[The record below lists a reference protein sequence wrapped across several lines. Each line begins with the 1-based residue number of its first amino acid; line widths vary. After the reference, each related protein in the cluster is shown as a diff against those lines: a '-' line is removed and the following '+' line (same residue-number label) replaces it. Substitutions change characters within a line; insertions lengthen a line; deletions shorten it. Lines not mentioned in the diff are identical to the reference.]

1 MARIWPDILP
11 TPSHPGFG
19 LSPADTA
26 ARTDMESGA
35 KKARRTSFAR
45 RDLVDVSYIFT
56 EAEFTH
62 FRAFWDDEFWSLS
75 GDSDS
80 LVPFTLSGA
89 TLSADAVVG
98 PLNVL
103 ADRLVE
109 TAVNAVHHTQL
120 TFGAEAVAGGTILCR
135 ATLKS
140 SSRFA
145 RVQFTARDGTA
156 CHATIDLSS
165 GLLVGTANVLSAT
178 VVDRGGGWWRVT
190 ITAAVATGGTLPKWR
205 VQIMQSATTGSYL
218 GDGASSVDVCEQ
230 QVRMVTGYDEFLR
243 TDAAGYIQGTAA
255 ATAWAQ
261 MPLAVGGGFRYLEAQ
276 FTGPFKGGAGAGLE
290 WSVTAQLEVRFA

>member
-19 LSPADTA
+19 LSPVDTA
-26 ARTDMESGA
+26 ERTDMESGSA
-35 KKARRTSFAR
+35 KVRPTSRAR
-45 RDLVDVSYIFT
+45 RDLVDLSYIFT

-62 FRAFWDDEFWSLS
+62 FRAWWDDEFWSLA

-80 LVPFTLSGA
+80 LIPFTLSGA
-89 TLSADAVVG
+89 TLAADASVG

-109 TAVNAVHHTQL
+109 SAVNAVHHTQL
-120 TFGAEAVAGGTILCR
+120 TLGAEVIAGGIIRCC

-140 SSRFA
+140 ASRFG
-145 RVQFTARDGTA
+145 RVQFTARDGTL
-156 CHATIDLSS
+156 CHATIDLST
-165 GLLVGTANVLSAT
+165 GVLVATGNVLSAT

-190 ITAAVATGGTLPKWR
+190 ITAAVASGATLPKWR
-205 VQIMQSATTGSYL
+205 VQIMQSATINTWL
-218 GDGASSVDVCEQ
+218 GDGVSSVDVCEQ
-230 QVRMVTGYDEFLR
+230 QARMVTGYDEFLR
-243 TDAAGYIQGTAA
+243 TDSTGYIQGAA
-255 ATAWAQ
+255 RGTAWVQ
-261 MPLAVGGGFRYLEAQ
+261 MPLAVGYGFRYLEGR
-276 FTGPFKGGAGAGLE
+276 FKGPFKGAAGEALE